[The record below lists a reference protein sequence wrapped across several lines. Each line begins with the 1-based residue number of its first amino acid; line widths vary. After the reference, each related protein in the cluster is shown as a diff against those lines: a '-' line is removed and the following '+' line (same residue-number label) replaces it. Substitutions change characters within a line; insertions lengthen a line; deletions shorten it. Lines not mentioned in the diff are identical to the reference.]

1 MRLPSPLP
9 SRRPESSGKLHM
21 QVTGA
26 APVLVRARLQMLLS
40 ASGPRLTPTLARNG
54 AATSSQ
60 SYSTVRVRASPEPPR
75 ANRGV
80 PAWNG
85 EKTLSEMA
93 AASVAA
99 CGDSRSD
106 PVISNSP
113 VKS

>member
-1 MRLPSPLP
+1 
-9 SRRPESSGKLHM
+9 M

-26 APVLVRARLQMLLS
+26 APILVRARLQMLLS
-40 ASGPRLTPTLARNG
+40 ASDPRLTPTLARNG
-54 AATSSQ
+54 AERSPQ
-60 SYSTVRVRASPEPPR
+60 SYSTVRVRMSPEPPR

-85 EKTLSEMA
+85 AKTLSVMA
-93 AASVAA
+93 AGSVAA
-99 CGDSRSD
+99 CGDSRSA